1 MIYTTNKIFTSRK
14 DKMEYV
20 YDKYKVLF
28 DKKKILDIGA
38 DKGLLAK
45 IFF

>member
-28 DKKKILDIGA
+28 DKKKNS
-38 DKGLLAK
+38 
-45 IFF
+45 